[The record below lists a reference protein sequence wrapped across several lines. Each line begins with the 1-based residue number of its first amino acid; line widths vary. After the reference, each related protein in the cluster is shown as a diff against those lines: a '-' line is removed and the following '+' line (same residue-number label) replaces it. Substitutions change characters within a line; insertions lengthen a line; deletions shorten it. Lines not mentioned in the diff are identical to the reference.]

1 MDVSRSLRAARLL
14 ALAALAALLWF
25 VVSLFFGSHA
35 ASADEPSPLDPL
47 GGLVGSVTEPLVSTV
62 APVVSTPVQ
71 AVAPVVQTVA
81 PVAAQAITAV
91 VPAPVAAAVAP
102 VAAPVA
108 AVVSSVTTPAAA
120 VVAPVTAPLEPLVSA
135 VVAPLTPA
143 ISQVVEPLAPVVAP
157 VVPAVLEPLSPVL
170 GPLGDA
176 VVAPVFG
183 AADADVA
190 AALGVAVSVPETD
203 ATTNATAS
211 GGYLRLAPNG
221 ASAASAGLQTT
232 LGSAAASAPDGS
244 PGLPVD
250 GPLPAAPTAL
260 SGSAAASAAGGSSS
274 SADVARGFS
283 LAAARGASV
292 ITLVDD
298 DLPSSPTFPSDTT
311 PD

>member
-1 MDVSRSLRAARLL
+1 
-14 ALAALAALLWF
+14 
-25 VVSLFFGSHA
+25 
-35 ASADEPSPLDPL
+35 
-47 GGLVGSVTEPLVSTV
+47 
-62 APVVSTPVQ
+62 VQ

-221 ASAASAGLQTT
+221 ASAASAGPQTT
-232 LGSAAASAPDGS
+232 LGSAAASAPDGA
-244 PGLPVD
+244 PGLPAD
-250 GPLPAAPTAL
+250 GPLPASPTAL
-260 SGSAAASAAGGSSS
+260 SGSAASSAAGGSSS

-292 ITLVDD
+292 ITLDDD